1 MRILVVEDEQ
11 DLLESLVEGL
21 RLNSYAVDGCDDGCK
36 AHELVSVVEYDL
48 VVLDLNLPGMD
59 GFQLLREIRTVNA
72 EVKVLILSARDGL
85 EDKVRG
91 LDAGAN
97 DYLTKP
103 FHFAELEA
111 RVRGLLRRRFTQQD
125 RLLTFRGVMLDTAAH
140 AVEAAGQPLTLTRK
154 EYALL
159 EYLLLHRGKVVSAE
173 EFMEHVWD
181 GGVDSLSN
189 ALRVHMASLRKK
201 LRAALGCDLILP
213 TGEKG
218 PLYAE
223 DRGLGA
229 KFKYRIESIV
239 YVICTIAV
247 AGVATYMITENCLS
261 PLVNLKNQVANLS
274 AQNLSDSPEGGA
286 PQTGD
291 EIESLSNAFQG
302 MRLRLDSA
310 FETQKRFAA
319 NAAHELRTPL
329 AAIQT
334 RLDVFSKHED
344 HTEEEYQA
352 LIGSLRRQTE
362 RLSLLVKDLLDMS
375 CMEEVPMQDA
385 IDVAPLMDE
394 IAHELE
400 PLAEKKGMSFRTEGG
415 GTVLGSDRLI
425 ARALYNLA
433 ENAVKYGADGGHVV
447 LAASFQERNVLIR
460 VEDDGPGIPEEHREK
475 IFEPFYRVDKSRS
488 RAMGGAGLGLPMT
501 RAILERHGGTIWLE
515 ERPGG
520 GCCFCAALP
529 TGKWDGCPGSAGEP
543 RTKGVV

>member
-1 MRILVVEDEQ
+1 M
-11 DLLESLVEGL
+11 
-21 RLNSYAVDGCDDGCK
+21 
-36 AHELVSVVEYDL
+36 
-48 VVLDLNLPGMD
+48 
-59 GFQLLREIRTVNA
+59 
-72 EVKVLILSARDGL
+72 
-85 EDKVRG
+85 
-91 LDAGAN
+91 
-97 DYLTKP
+97 
-103 FHFAELEA
+103 
-111 RVRGLLRRRFTQQD
+111 
-125 RLLTFRGVMLDTAAH
+125 
-140 AVEAAGQPLTLTRK
+140 
-154 EYALL
+154 
-159 EYLLLHRGKVVSAE
+159 
-173 EFMEHVWD
+173 
-181 GGVDSLSN
+181 
-189 ALRVHMASLRKK
+189 
-201 LRAALGCDLILP
+201 
-213 TGEKG
+213 
-218 PLYAE
+218 
-223 DRGLGA
+223 
-229 KFKYRIESIV
+229 
-239 YVICTIAV
+239 

-302 MRLRLDSA
+302 MRLRLESA

>member
-1 MRILVVEDEQ
+1 M
-11 DLLESLVEGL
+11 
-21 RLNSYAVDGCDDGCK
+21 
-36 AHELVSVVEYDL
+36 
-48 VVLDLNLPGMD
+48 
-59 GFQLLREIRTVNA
+59 
-72 EVKVLILSARDGL
+72 
-85 EDKVRG
+85 
-91 LDAGAN
+91 
-97 DYLTKP
+97 
-103 FHFAELEA
+103 
-111 RVRGLLRRRFTQQD
+111 
-125 RLLTFRGVMLDTAAH
+125 RGVHPFQRLSL
-140 AVEAAGQPLTLTRK
+140 GKRLTLLVMIAMALSCIVLAAAMTVAGDQMLYTIYASQTTVTRGDDR
-154 EYALL
+154 YGLPT
-159 EYLLLHRGKVVSAE
+159 VSKGA
-173 EFMEHVWD
+173 
-181 GGVDSLSN
+181 
-189 ALRVHMASLRKK
+189 AASGTVL
-201 LRAALGCDLILP
+201 LP

-247 AGVATYMITENCLS
+247 AGAATYMITENCLS

-329 AAIQT
+329 AAIRT

-515 ERPGG
+515 ERPGRMLLLRRPPHGEVGRVPWKRG
-520 GCCFCAALP
+520 GAENKGSCLTFSHGRGIIK
-529 TGKWDGCPGSAGEP
+529 GKIFKIQVKIGEGGENRASIPFPRVDRPGSRRAADLYLQFFPLSSRAAAQRHSAFEP
-543 RTKGVV
+543 GAPYRFSHPLRTGVPTLLQDL

>member
-1 MRILVVEDEQ
+1 M
-11 DLLESLVEGL
+11 
-21 RLNSYAVDGCDDGCK
+21 
-36 AHELVSVVEYDL
+36 
-48 VVLDLNLPGMD
+48 
-59 GFQLLREIRTVNA
+59 
-72 EVKVLILSARDGL
+72 
-85 EDKVRG
+85 
-91 LDAGAN
+91 
-97 DYLTKP
+97 
-103 FHFAELEA
+103 
-111 RVRGLLRRRFTQQD
+111 
-125 RLLTFRGVMLDTAAH
+125 RGVHPFQRLSL
-140 AVEAAGQPLTLTRK
+140 GKRLTLLVMIAMALSCIVLAAAMTVAGDQMLYTIYASQTTVTRGDDR
-154 EYALL
+154 YGLPT
-159 EYLLLHRGKVVSAE
+159 VSKGA
-173 EFMEHVWD
+173 
-181 GGVDSLSN
+181 
-189 ALRVHMASLRKK
+189 AASGTIL
-201 LRAALGCDLILP
+201 LP

-375 CMEEVPMQDA
+375 CMEEVPMQDV

-447 LAASFQERNVLIR
+447 LAASLQDRNVLIR

-475 IFEPFYRVDKSRS
+475 IFEPFYQVD
-488 RAMGGAGLGLPMT
+488 
-501 RAILERHGGTIWLE
+501 
-515 ERPGG
+515 
-520 GCCFCAALP
+520 
-529 TGKWDGCPGSAGEP
+529 
-543 RTKGVV
+543 

>member
-1 MRILVVEDEQ
+1 M
-11 DLLESLVEGL
+11 
-21 RLNSYAVDGCDDGCK
+21 
-36 AHELVSVVEYDL
+36 
-48 VVLDLNLPGMD
+48 
-59 GFQLLREIRTVNA
+59 
-72 EVKVLILSARDGL
+72 
-85 EDKVRG
+85 
-91 LDAGAN
+91 
-97 DYLTKP
+97 
-103 FHFAELEA
+103 
-111 RVRGLLRRRFTQQD
+111 
-125 RLLTFRGVMLDTAAH
+125 RGVHPFQRLSL
-140 AVEAAGQPLTLTRK
+140 GKRLTLLVMIAMALSCIVLAAAMTVAGDQMLYTIYASQTTVTRGDDR
-154 EYALL
+154 YGLPT
-159 EYLLLHRGKVVSAE
+159 VSKGA
-173 EFMEHVWD
+173 
-181 GGVDSLSN
+181 
-189 ALRVHMASLRKK
+189 AASGTVL
-201 LRAALGCDLILP
+201 LP

-247 AGVATYMITENCLS
+247 AGAATYMITENCLS

-375 CMEEVPMQDA
+375 CMEEVPMQDEVNTKVVA
-385 IDVAPLMDE
+385 IAIRGGKITAEV
-394 IAHELE
+394 LE
-400 PLAEKKGMSFRTEGG
+400 TSCSEDCPPKITA
-415 GTVLGSDRLI
+415 TVFLL
-425 ARALYNLA
+425 
-433 ENAVKYGADGGHVV
+433 
-447 LAASFQERNVLIR
+447 
-460 VEDDGPGIPEEHREK
+460 
-475 IFEPFYRVDKSRS
+475 
-488 RAMGGAGLGLPMT
+488 T
-501 RAILERHGGTIWLE
+501 ILSSSL
-515 ERPGG
+515 
-520 GCCFCAALP
+520 LP
-529 TGKWDGCPGSAGEP
+529 TNTFSIICTSPFPDNKNLQE
-543 RTKGVV
+543 

>member
-1 MRILVVEDEQ
+1 M
-11 DLLESLVEGL
+11 
-21 RLNSYAVDGCDDGCK
+21 
-36 AHELVSVVEYDL
+36 VEYDL

-72 EVKVLILSARDGL
+72 EVKVPILSARDGL

-111 RVRGLLRRRFTQQD
+111 RSG
-125 RLLTFRGVMLDTAAH
+125 ASC
-140 AVEAAGQPLTLTRK
+140 AAGLPSRIDFSPSGALCWIPPPTRWRRPTAPDATRK

-159 EYLLLHRGKVVSAE
+159 EYLLLHRGIVSAE

-189 ALRVHMASLRKK
+189 ALRVIWPPLRKK
-201 LRAALGCDLILP
+201 PVLLWDVTSSEPRWGGIPSGRGGRRYEGRSSVSKALPWQTPYPAGDDRHGPLLHRTGGRHDRSGGSDALYHLCLPDHRHPWGRPVWFTHRLKGAPPAARSSFLPGRKGLYTRRIGAWGRNSNTGLRASSMSSVPSQWPARP
-213 TGEKG
+213 H
-218 PLYAE
+218 
-223 DRGLGA
+223 
-229 KFKYRIESIV
+229 
-239 YVICTIAV
+239 
-247 AGVATYMITENCLS
+247 MISENCLS

-385 IDVAPLMDE
+385 IDVAPLMDRDCPRAGALGGE
-394 IAHELE
+394 KGAELPDGRGGHRTGQRQAHC
-400 PLAEKKGMSFRTEGG
+400 KGPSIIWRKMRSNTARTE
-415 GTVLGSDRLI
+415 DM
-425 ARALYNLA
+425 LYWLPA
-433 ENAVKYGADGGHVV
+433 
-447 LAASFQERNVLIR
+447 
-460 VEDDGPGIPEEHREK
+460 
-475 IFEPFYRVDKSRS
+475 SRS
-488 RAMGGAGLGLPMT
+488 EM
-501 RAILERHGGTIWLE
+501 
-515 ERPGG
+515 
-520 GCCFCAALP
+520 C
-529 TGKWDGCPGSAGEP
+529 
-543 RTKGVV
+543 

>member
-1 MRILVVEDEQ
+1 M
-11 DLLESLVEGL
+11 
-21 RLNSYAVDGCDDGCK
+21 
-36 AHELVSVVEYDL
+36 
-48 VVLDLNLPGMD
+48 
-59 GFQLLREIRTVNA
+59 
-72 EVKVLILSARDGL
+72 
-85 EDKVRG
+85 
-91 LDAGAN
+91 
-97 DYLTKP
+97 
-103 FHFAELEA
+103 
-111 RVRGLLRRRFTQQD
+111 
-125 RLLTFRGVMLDTAAH
+125 RGVHPFQRLSL
-140 AVEAAGQPLTLTRK
+140 GKRLTLLVMIAMALSCIVLAAAMTVAGDQMLYTIYASQTTVTRGDDR
-154 EYALL
+154 YGLPT
-159 EYLLLHRGKVVSAE
+159 VSKGA
-173 EFMEHVWD
+173 
-181 GGVDSLSN
+181 
-189 ALRVHMASLRKK
+189 AASGTVL
-201 LRAALGCDLILP
+201 LP

-291 EIESLSNAFQG
+291 EIESLFNAFQG

-520 GCCFCAALP
+520 GCCFCAAPPHGEVGRVPWKRGGAENKGSCL
-529 TGKWDGCPGSAGEP
+529 TFSHGRGIIKGKIFKIQVKIGEGGENRASIPFPRVDRPGSRRAADLYLQFFPLSSRAAAQRHSAFEP
-543 RTKGVV
+543 GAPYRFSHPLRTGVPTLLQDL

>member
-1 MRILVVEDEQ
+1 MRGAHPFQRL
-11 DLLESLVEGL
+11 SLGK
-21 RLNSYAVDGCDDGCK
+21 R
-36 AHELVSVVEYDL
+36 
-48 VVLDLNLPGMD
+48 
-59 GFQLLREIRTVNA
+59 
-72 EVKVLILSARDGL
+72 
-85 EDKVRG
+85 
-91 LDAGAN
+91 
-97 DYLTKP
+97 
-103 FHFAELEA
+103 
-111 RVRGLLRRRFTQQD
+111 
-125 RLLTFRGVMLDTAAH
+125 
-140 AVEAAGQPLTLTRK
+140 LTLLVMIAMALSCIVLAAAMTVAGDQMRYTIYASQTTVTRGDDR
-154 EYALL
+154 YGLPT
-159 EYLLLHRGKVVSAE
+159 VSKGA
-173 EFMEHVWD
+173 
-181 GGVDSLSN
+181 
-189 ALRVHMASLRKK
+189 AASGTIL
-201 LRAALGCDLILP
+201 LP